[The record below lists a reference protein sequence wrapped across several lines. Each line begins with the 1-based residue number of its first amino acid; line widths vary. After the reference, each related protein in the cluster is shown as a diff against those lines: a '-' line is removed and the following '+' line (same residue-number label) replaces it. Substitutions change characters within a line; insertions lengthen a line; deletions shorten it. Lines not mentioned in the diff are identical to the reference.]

1 MTTSSHKVTID
12 ASKDKI
18 FKAITTEQ
26 GLQGW
31 YSPKVE
37 GKTDKGGEVTLSF
50 SEHEGPFRWKVAE
63 AKPDSL
69 VRWECV
75 GTSNRN
81 RRHFPPFRQD

>member
-26 GLQGW
+26 GLKCW

-37 GKTDKGGEVTLSF
+37 GKTDKVE
-50 SEHEGPFRWKVAE
+50 K
-63 AKPDSL
+63 
-69 VRWECV
+69 
-75 GTSNRN
+75 
-81 RRHFPPFRQD
+81 